1 MNIKFIQSQKQW
13 STVQWAV
20 ILGSLFKCW
29 AALDTFLIKVIK
41 KINSGFKG
49 ALPQNRDS
57 FNFQVTCWNFGRHIN
72 STTYWSTSRGT
83 QASHVFILLL
93 TNCPENST
101 VCFIVEV
108 NTMLSSSVLEG
119 YWGYIWRWHDLQL
132 PFIYITVWTGLVF
145 LSLHEK
151 KKKMY
156 QDLHRY

>member
-1 MNIKFIQSQKQW
+1 MNIKCIKSQKRW

-29 AALDTFLIKVIK
+29 AFLIKVIK

-72 STTYWSTSRGT
+72 YTKYWSTSRGT
-83 QASHVFILLL
+83 EASHVFILLL

-119 YWGYIWRWHDLQL
+119 YWGCFWRWHDLQL
-132 PFIYITVWTGLVF
+132 PFIYTTSWTGLVF
-145 LSLHEK
+145 FVPPW

-156 QDLHRY
+156 QDLHRYSK